1 MDGRGDRRNNF
12 PLPRFLQIF
21 GPAGDGVPSMN
32 IQNVI
37 FAWIVFL
44 ENLGIV
50 NPGFGVEIHIVNHHN
65 NIGNNNV
72 EDNANNNE
80 NIDNNNVVNVDN
92 DVGFEDAGVEDNQ
105 DVSEENPLPGGSR
118 KRSREDRESEESEQ
132 FRWWDEFA
140 DSDSDCY
147 DSDADSTGD
156 DHVASTGMNPVQ
168 DVGVGANMEVNQHA
182 REVDPLPGGSKK
194 RSRENDEEEDEQG
207 CKKSRRLD
215 EVTSSDFD
223 RISVHPHHDHTDN
236 SRSDDQVEK
245 EDPRPGGSRKR
256 SREED
261 EEEDGRAGK
270 KFRHNPLPSGSR
282 KRSKEEDGEDEE
294 RSRKQFWWL
303 DDSDSDCYDSDADST
318 GDDHV
323 ASTGMNPV
331 QDVGVGDNMEVNQHA
346 REVDPLP
353 GGSKK
358 RSRENDEED
367 GRAGKQFRR

>member
-1 MDGRGDRRNNF
+1 MEGRGNGNDTV
-12 PLPRFLQIF
+12 LQIF
-21 GPAGDGVPSMN
+21 GPAGDGVPSID
-32 IQNVI
+32 IQNEI
-37 FAWIVFL
+37 FTWIEVL
-44 ENLGIV
+44 ENLLTF
-50 NPGFGVEIHIVNHHN
+50 NQGFGVEVHIVNVADHHN
-65 NIGNNNV
+65 NIGNDNV

-80 NIDNNNVVNVDN
+80 NIDVVNIDN

-118 KRSREDRESEESEQ
+118 KRSREDGEDEESEQ
-132 FRWWDEFA
+132 FRWLDDSDSDCY

-182 REVDPLPGGSKK
+182 REVDPLPGVSKK
-194 RSRENDEEEDEQG
+194 RSRENDEEENEQG

-270 KFRHNPLPSGSR
+270 KFRR
-282 KRSKEEDGEDEE
+282 
-294 RSRKQFWWL
+294 
-303 DDSDSDCYDSDADST
+303 
-318 GDDHV
+318 
-323 ASTGMNPV
+323 
-331 QDVGVGDNMEVNQHA
+331 
-346 REVDPLP
+346 
-353 GGSKK
+353 
-358 RSRENDEED
+358 
-367 GRAGKQFRR
+367 